1 MTAIDRSIH
10 WNPHSKIIV
19 TASKREKKRSKK
31 ERKKKRVEKNVM
43 EYIANERER
52 ERERVVVVVAAK
64 TQVRIALLW
73 VSGLHWLLLLINY
86 YYYLFIAW
94 DWESTT
100 SMRLRNQISF
110 WKWSVAVE
118 TLICLSNFLSSDL
131 YSDCSL
137 IFFPVFRFYPFQ
149 HFIGNI
155 ALTWGWMQMIVFLC
169 SILIWAFFFWAMWY
183 PKNLRFLLFTI

>member
-1 MTAIDRSIH
+1 LPRHRHAIYNGDRSIH

-43 EYIANERER
+43 EYIANER

-137 IFFPVFRFYPFQ
+137 IFSLFSNFTLF
-149 HFIGNI
+149 NI
-155 ALTWGWMQMIVFLC
+155 SSETSLWHGDECKW
-169 SILIWAFFFWAMWY
+169 
-183 PKNLRFLLFTI
+183 